1 MLYSLSFTTY
11 VPPPSFIH
19 RKDESNPINQPI
31 NHLIISLISTN
42 PSHQS
47 INQSISQSVSQSVN
61 DEQQSFLHTISNK
74 GNTRGTTRIRNR
86 ILPFSFDIYIHT
98 HTHTHHDIHIHT
110 SPSSLPTILSYF
122 YINHNTTQ
130 GHTNNFILFFFT
142 FHQQHFIFHREHFI
156 FTHTHT
162 HIPTYPLLIIFL
174 NLKINNKNILIKL
187 ICVQR
192 KNVILPRKSVYALI
206 QTTWH
211 IDSRSSSC

>member
-11 VPPPSFIH
+11 VPPPSCIH

-47 INQSISQSVSQSVN
+47 INQSVN

-74 GNTRGTTRIRNR
+74 GNTRGTTRISNR
-86 ILPFSFDIYIHT
+86 ILPFSFAIYIHT

-130 GHTNNFILFFFT
+130 GHTNNFILFFS
-142 FHQQHFIFHREHFI
+142 HFINNISSFI
-156 FTHTHT
+156 ENILYSHTHT
-162 HIPTYPLLIIFL
+162 YHF
-174 NLKINNKNILIKL
+174 
-187 ICVQR
+187 
-192 KNVILPRKSVYALI
+192 
-206 QTTWH
+206 
-211 IDSRSSSC
+211 